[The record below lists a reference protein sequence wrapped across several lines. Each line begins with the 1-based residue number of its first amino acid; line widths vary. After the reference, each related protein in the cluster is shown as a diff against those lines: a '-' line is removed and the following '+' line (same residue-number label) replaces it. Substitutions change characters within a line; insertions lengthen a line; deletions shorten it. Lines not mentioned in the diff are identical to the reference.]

1 MGDNLMNRHHVV
13 HNPLTA
19 HEDMFNGNPATDV
32 VSMECWNRV
41 TWIVV
46 KSAGA
51 TGTAK
56 LTVESCD
63 DTTPTTPTEISF
75 YHRSMTTIDTWATD
89 WALQST
95 PATGLTTTAGANQVY
110 EITVTSDMLS
120 GTDKYVRLQATE
132 VADDPC
138 DGAIVTVL
146 SEPRYGSDIPPTV
159 LT

>member
-1 MGDNLMNRHHVV
+1 MGDNFMSRHHVV

-19 HEDMFNGNPATDV
+19 HEDIFNGSPATDV
-32 VSMECWNRV
+32 VNMEQWARV
-41 TWIVV
+41 TFLVV

-63 DTTPTTPTEISF
+63 NVTPDTTTEINFF
-75 YHRSMTTIDTWATD
+75 YREQTTIDAWLAD
-89 WALQST
+89 WVEQTT
-95 PATGLTTTAGANQVY
+95 PATGFTTTAGANTVV

-132 VADDPC
+132 VVNSEV
-138 DGAIVTVL
+138 DGAILTVL
-146 SEPRYGSDIPPTV
+146 SEPRYGAAIPSTV

>member
-1 MGDNLMNRHHVV
+1 MRNFPNEHHVI

-19 HEDMFNGNPATDV
+19 HEDMFNGSPASDV
-32 VSMECWNRV
+32 VNMELWQRV
-41 TWIVV
+41 TFLVV

-63 DTTPTTPTEISF
+63 TAVPGTPTEIAF
-75 YHRSMTTIDTWATD
+75 FHRSMTTIDTWLAD

-95 PATGLTTTAGANQVY
+95 PATGLTTTAGANQAY
-110 EITVTSDMLS
+110 ELTVTSDMLS
-120 GTDKYVRLQATE
+120 GTDKFVRLQATE
-132 VADDPC
+132 VVNSEV
-138 DGAIVTVL
+138 DGAIITIL
-146 SEPRYGSDIPPTV
+146 SEPRYGKGIPDTV